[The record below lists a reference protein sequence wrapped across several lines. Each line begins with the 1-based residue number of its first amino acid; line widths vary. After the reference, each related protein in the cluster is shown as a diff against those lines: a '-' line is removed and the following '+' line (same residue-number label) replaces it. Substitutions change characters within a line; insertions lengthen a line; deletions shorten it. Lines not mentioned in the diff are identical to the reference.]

1 MFSTT
6 KLDRHV
12 ALMNRMAGTVG
23 VDLGAALAEG
33 RLSGE
38 GLRGAVL
45 RCTACDSPE
54 ACAHWLADKT
64 PGSAGE
70 TPDYCRNHAL
80 LAGLG
85 GA

>member
-6 KLDRHV
+6 KLDRHA
-12 ALMNRMAGTVG
+12 ALMNRMADTVG
-23 VDLGAALAEG
+23 VDLGDALIDG

-38 GLRGAVL
+38 GLRSAIL

-54 ACAHWLADKT
+54 ACAHWLAGKS

-70 TPDYCRNHAL
+70 APAYCRNRAL

-85 GA
+85 EG

>member
-6 KLDRHV
+6 KLDRHA
-12 ALMNRMAGTVG
+12 ALMNRMADTVG
-23 VDLGAALAEG
+23 VDLGEALVEG

-38 GLRGAVL
+38 GLRSAIL
-45 RCTACDSPE
+45 RCTACDNPE
-54 ACAHWLADKT
+54 ACDHWLADRA
-64 PGSAGE
+64 PGSAE
-70 TPDYCRNHAL
+70 DTPEYCRNRAL